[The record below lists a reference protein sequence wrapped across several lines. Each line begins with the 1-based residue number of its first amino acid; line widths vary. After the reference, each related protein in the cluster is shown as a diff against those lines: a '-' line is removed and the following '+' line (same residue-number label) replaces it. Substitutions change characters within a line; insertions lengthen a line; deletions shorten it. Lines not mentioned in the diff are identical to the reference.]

1 MSKIVLVETVSTFR
15 HVYAV
20 ELNDNDPAE
29 YALDDVV
36 MAGTGAEEFGL
47 QEFSQKHIAEDIF
60 SHRVVTEEEYLRVFD
75 EMNDYLSSWT
85 TEQKKKYIYKSEEIK
100 EVE

>member
-36 MAGTGAEEFGL
+36 MAGTGAEE
-47 QEFSQKHIAEDIF
+47 
-60 SHRVVTEEEYLRVFD
+60 
-75 EMNDYLSSWT
+75 
-85 TEQKKKYIYKSEEIK
+85 
-100 EVE
+100 

>member
-1 MSKIVLVETVSTFR
+1 MSKIVLVETVSIFR